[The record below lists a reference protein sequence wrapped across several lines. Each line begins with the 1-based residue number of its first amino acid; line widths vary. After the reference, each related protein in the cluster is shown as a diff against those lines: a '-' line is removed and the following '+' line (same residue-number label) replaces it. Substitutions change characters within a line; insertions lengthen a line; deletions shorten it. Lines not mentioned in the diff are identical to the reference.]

1 MRLRGT
7 YQIIEILNI
16 LYIYKTSFPNGSAGK
31 ESAFNAG
38 DTGDESS
45 ISGSG
50 RSPGGEGD
58 PLQYSCLE
66 NPMNRE
72 AWRATLQRA
81 AESDTTERLSTHI
94 YETHT
99 VSTNKR
105 LFPEIIAPYLLNVIL
120 KSPFTHIIS
129 ETYINSQISRADIT
143 FSIIEAKDSFIKSLY
158 TGYWEDESTVLFFTR
173 PLFFQLFLIAEE
185 Y

>member
-1 MRLRGT
+1 
-7 YQIIEILNI
+7 
-16 LYIYKTSFPNGSAGK
+16 
-31 ESAFNAG
+31 
-38 DTGDESS
+38 
-45 ISGSG
+45 
-50 RSPGGEGD
+50 
-58 PLQYSCLE
+58 
-66 NPMNRE
+66 MNRE

-158 TGYWEDESTVLFFTR
+158 TGY
-173 PLFFQLFLIAEE
+173 
-185 Y
+185 